1 MRRPELRSLLVER
14 YMTVL
19 PSRSERE
26 REELVEVLHRDQ
38 DLIATVDKIIKVAES
53 GRAGSWGSF
62 LGFREVS

>member
-26 REELVEVLHRDQ
+26 REELAEVLHRDQ